1 LSKLN
6 NLKFTF
12 CCFLIFLISWKNTF
26 AQQFSHHVYNEIQK
40 VKNKE
45 NSLLEFESFGPKV
58 SGSKGLENT
67 FWWLYRYYLDLG
79 ADYLII
85 DTFFYNSQENY
96 NLVAGFFGKDNPNKI
111 LVSAHYDTKGGAGVN
126 DNGTGVVACMEIAR
140 LIKHRPLV
148 SGVEF
153 IHFAAEENG
162 LIGSNHYVQNVLG
175 LKDTN
180 IKFLLNLDQL
190 GGTKGNMDNYK
201 IRCERDEDQPM
212 ANDNS
217 SNLITK
223 KLARSVDLYS
233 NLVPVISKAYGSDYV
248 PFQKAGYSI
257 TGLYQFSDYPFYHTE
272 QDLLRNVDTEIHKE
286 TIKVSYAFL
295 LQETDS
301 VVLSAP
307 RLAKPN
313 DFRIVVY
320 PNPTSDI
327 FCLDL
332 PKKIGNA
339 KVLLTN
345 ILGESVLHQSID
357 HEHHC
362 LDIENI
368 PKGILF
374 GVVMDKNG
382 WIGTFKVYKH

>member
-1 LSKLN
+1 M
-6 NLKFTF
+6 
-12 CCFLIFLISWKNTF
+12 IFWENTS

-40 VKNKE
+40 VE
-45 NSLLEFESFGPKV
+45 NNEKLLLEFESFGPKN

-67 FWWLYRYYLDLG
+67 FWWLYHYYLNLG

-96 NLVAGFFGKDNPNKI
+96 NLVAGFFGKKNPNKI

-140 LIKHRPLV
+140 LIKHRPLLN
-148 SGVEF
+148 GVEF

-162 LIGSNHYVQNVLG
+162 LIGSKHYVQNVLG

-180 IKFLLNLDQL
+180 VKFLLNLDQL
-190 GGTKGNMDNYK
+190 GGTKGNTDNYK
-201 IRCERDEDQPM
+201 IRCERDEDQPII
-212 ANDNS
+212 NDS
-217 SNLITK
+217 YSNIITK

-272 QDLLRNVDTEIHKE
+272 QDLLRNVDAEIHKE
-286 TIKVSYAFL
+286 TIKASYAFL

-307 RLAKPN
+307 SHAKLS
-313 DFRIVVY
+313 DSHMVIY

-332 PKKIGNA
+332 PRKIENA

-345 ILGESVLHQSID
+345 ILGETVLHQSID
-357 HEHHC
+357 RGHPC
-362 LDIENI
+362 LDITNI
-368 PKGILF
+368 QEGIFF

-382 WIGTFKVYKH
+382 RLGTFKVYKH